1 MGSRDSRRILGP
13 EKSIPYSLLQTQE
26 MKHFLAE
33 DGLRW
38 DGRSAV
44 DPRKLF
50 MSVGVISQAKGS
62 SYLEVGNTK
71 VCCGVYGPMDV
82 QRGSDFNMSCK
93 VLCEVKMAPFSCSVR
108 KSPQPDKQQREMS
121 RQLKD
126 ALETVIVLDKFP
138 KSQIDVYLTVIE
150 DDGGLLA
157 ACITAA
163 GLAIC
168 HANIDVY
175 DLVIGASLLWH
186 DGILYA
192 DPTHHE
198 EECEGHKIRNSGSE
212 GGQLT
217 VGIMPKYANGQ
228 VSLLVQG
235 GQISADNLCEGLE
248 VAVEICQ
255 RIYTLSRKTL
265 IDYVEQSLEANSD
278 SS

>member
-1 MGSRDSRRILGP
+1 MGTRDSRRIPGP
-13 EKSIPYSLLQTQE
+13 DKSLPYSLLQKYE
-26 MKHFLAE
+26 RKSFLGE
-33 DGLRW
+33 DRMRR
-38 DGRSAV
+38 DGRTAV

-50 MSVGVISQAKGS
+50 MSLGVISQAKGS

-82 QRGSDFNMSCK
+82 QRGSDFKMSCQ
-93 VLCEVKMAPFSCSVR
+93 VVCEVKMAPFSCPVR
-108 KSPQPDKQQREMS
+108 RSPQPDKQQREMS

-126 ALETVIVLDKFP
+126 ALETVIILDKFP
-138 KSQIDVYLTVIE
+138 KSQIDVYVTVIE

-175 DLVIGASLLWH
+175 DILIGASLLWH

-192 DPTHHE
+192 DPTHDE
-198 EECEGHKIRNSGSE
+198 EENEGSEVHSTVSE

-217 VGIMPKYANGQ
+217 IGMMPSYANGQ
-228 VSLLVQG
+228 VALLVQC
-235 GQISADNLCEGLE
+235 GQISADNLCEGLDA
-248 VAVEICQ
+248 AVEICQ

-265 IDYVEQSLEANSD
+265 MDYVEQSLIENSGP
-278 SS
+278 